1 MAISILLADD
11 HHIVRQALRILLETQ
26 PDFNVVGKTGD
37 GLQVAPSVE
46 QLRPDVLLLDLAMP
60 HLNGLEVTRQVHN
73 RSPKTRVLILSMYA
87 NEAYVQEALAN
98 GASGYILKDSTAS
111 ELVRA
116 VREVAAGRHYLSPPY
131 SERAFESYIERAKKI
146 PPDVYHMLTPRQR
159 EVLHLVAEGC
169 TNHDIA
175 ALLSVSPRTV
185 ESHRASLMR
194 KLGVR
199 TQAELVRYAI
209 ERGILPQSE
218 MQGTKE
224 GEM

>member
-26 PDFNVVGKTGD
+26 PDFNVVGETGD